1 MGASLDTP
9 SCEPPVC
16 SLCHGIC
23 RNPPALR
30 CKHFFCYC
38 CIQELWSG
46 SPTGP
51 YYCPECKE
59 EYNTLPFGFKRDT
72 TARPW
77 RDEAPAHTRTTAA
90 TGRANEEEVIEINPL
105 GWTLGKRSSIS
116 LSKRLLGKR
125 PASSPVP
132 GGHRHDNKRQATGSS
147 SSSHSKGQAG
157 DSKIPTTSSSSS
169 SANQNTSSDVEL
181 SSEEEAPAAPF
192 SLATKPSSKKS
203 ATARGPDL
211 TCDRSRSPRR
221 DPPIELDEP
230 PATTEPLTR
239 EPLNDPR
246 KSPEPAAAGSINNT
260 SPRRITVIELD
271 PPPPPVREPH
281 TPAKKSAETT
291 QTTRLHLVT
300 PTKEKPVEA
309 ERETLPEIHNRSPG
323 IISTSTS
330 PTRAANNLSPGRT
343 NLSPGRTNLSPSL
356 ARQTSSQTSRET
368 LLPCHYCPSQGSLP
382 AVKTCLVC
390 GASMCS
396 DHLRPH
402 LESPVFQSH
411 TLVPAVED
419 ISPWRCPEHQE
430 MNRIYCQQCSVCVC
444 TVCTVI
450 GSHREH
456 ACVSIREAERELRGN
471 LKQEM
476 KKMQETEQS
485 LMSRVTEITEKK
497 LRFQM
502 LLGEARAGVQQRYGA
517 MKEALQQEEGT
528 ALLCVTREESRAVG
542 GLEEQLTQLQE
553 SLSSLQRG
561 LHTLEGLAD
570 TRGAARVQEQ
580 SFIVEYSKITKSVSE
595 SCSVEELE
603 APEEVDKARLG
614 CLQEWTSR
622 RLNSVVISL
631 PDRDPFRLLYGTSP
645 RLDPDTAHPKLLL
658 SEENRKVSYSEVQQA
673 YPEQGARFSSFP
685 QVLAYKPLEGG
696 RAYWEVEVEKDEGKW
711 KVGVCEGQIGR
722 KGQKDTCRIGFNPY
736 SWCLLSE
743 RGKIE
748 ALHDKVAVPVEVDGL
763 ERVGVLLDFE
773 EGSLSFYKVAQGDA
787 LSLLHCFK
795 QRFSEPLYPAL
806 AVSKTQL
813 TITDLFHC

>member
-1 MGASLDTP
+1 MGQSLQTP
-9 SCEPPVC
+9 DRESPVC
-16 SLCHGIC
+16 PLCHRIC
-23 RNPPALR
+23 RNPTALK
-30 CKHFFCYC
+30 CKHIFCYC

-51 YYCPECKE
+51 YYCPECRE
-59 EYNTLPFGFKRDT
+59 EYRTLPFGLQRDT
-72 TARPW
+72 TASPW
-77 RDEAPAHTRTTAA
+77 RDEVFPHTGA
-90 TGRANEEEVIEINPL
+90 TEGRANEEDVIEINPL

-132 GGHRHDNKRQATGSS
+132 GGHLHDNKRPATGSS
-147 SSSHSKGQAG
+147 SSSHSRGQSG
-157 DSKIPTTSSSSS
+157 DSKRPTTSSSSS

-181 SSEEEAPAAPF
+181 SSEEEVPEAPF
-192 SLATKPSSKKS
+192 SLATKPSSTAS
-203 ATARGPDL
+203 VAARGPDL
-211 TCDRSRSPRR
+211 TRDRSWSPRR
-221 DPPIELDEP
+221 DPPIELDQP
-230 PATTEPLTR
+230 PAATEPLTR
-239 EPLNDPR
+239 EPPDDPR
-246 KSPEPAAAGSINNT
+246 KSPESATGNMRNT
-260 SPRRITVIELD
+260 SPRRIRSVELD
-271 PPPPPVREPH
+271 TPPPPARDPH
-281 TPAKKSAETT
+281 TPGKNHAETT
-291 QTTRLHLVT
+291 QTTHLRLVT
-300 PTKEKPVEA
+300 PTKETPVEA
-309 ERETLPEIHNRSPG
+309 EWEPLPEIPNRSPCPIG
-323 IISTSTS
+323 TSTS
-330 PTRAANNLSPGRT
+330 PTRAANNLPPR
-343 NLSPGRTNLSPSL
+343 RTNLSPSL
-356 ARQTSSQTSRET
+356 ARQTSRET
-368 LLPCHYCPSQGSLP
+368 FLPCHYCPSQGSLP

-411 TLVPAVED
+411 TLVPPVED

-430 MNRIYCQQCSVCVC
+430 MNRIYCRQCSVCVC

-450 GSHREH
+450 GTHREH

-485 LMSRVTEITEKK
+485 LMSRVTEMTEKK
-497 LRFQM
+497 QRFQV
-502 LLGEARAGVQQRYGA
+502 LLGDARAGVQQQYEA
-517 MKEALQQEEGT
+517 MREALQQEEAT

-553 SLSSLQRG
+553 ILSSLQRG

-580 SFIVEYSKITKSVSE
+580 SFIMEYSKITKSVSE

-603 APEEVDKARLG
+603 APEEVDRARLG
-614 CLQEWTSR
+614 CLQQWTER
-622 RLNSVVISL
+622 RLVSVVINL

-645 RLDPDTAHPKLLL
+645 RLDPDTAHPKLLI

-685 QVLAYKPLEGG
+685 QVLASKPLEGG
-696 RAYWEVEVEKDEGKW
+696 RAYWEVEVEEDEGKW

-743 RGKIE
+743 KGKIE
-748 ALHDKVAVPVEVDGL
+748 ALHDKVSVPVEVDGL

-773 EGSLSFYKVAQGDA
+773 EGSLSFYRVTQGGA

-813 TITDLFHC
+813 NIPDLFQAATVESE

>member
-1 MGASLDTP
+1 MGQSLPTP
-9 SCEPPVC
+9 DCEPSVC
-16 SLCHGIC
+16 PLCHGIC
-23 RNPPALR
+23 RNPTALR
-30 CKHFFCYC
+30 CKHVFCYC

-59 EYNTLPFGFKRDT
+59 EYKTLPVGFKRDT
-72 TARPW
+72 TASPW
-77 RDEAPAHTRTTAA
+77 RHDAPAHTRTTAA
-90 TGRANEEEVIEINPL
+90 TGRGNEEDVIEINSA
-105 GWTLGKRSSIS
+105 GWNLGKRAFIS
-116 LSKRLLGKR
+116 QSKRLLGKR

-132 GGHRHDNKRQATGSS
+132 GGHLHDNKRQATGSS
-147 SSSHSKGQAG
+147 SSSHSRGQSG
-157 DSKIPTTSSSSS
+157 DRKRPATSSSSS

-181 SSEEEAPAAPF
+181 SSEEEVPAAPF
-192 SLATKPSSKKS
+192 SLATKPSS
-203 ATARGPDL
+203 TASVAVSGPDL
-211 TCDRSRSPRR
+211 TRDRSRSPRR

-230 PATTEPLTR
+230 PAATEPLTR

-246 KSPEPAAAGSINNT
+246 KSPEAAAGHMTNT
-260 SPRRITVIELD
+260 SPRRITTVELD
-271 PPPPPVREPH
+271 PPPPPARDPY
-281 TPAKKSAETT
+281 TPAKNPAETT
-291 QTTRLHLVT
+291 QTTHLRLVT

-309 ERETLPEIHNRSPG
+309 EREPLPEISNRSGPIG
-323 IISTSTS
+323 TSTS

-343 NLSPGRTNLSPSL
+343 NLSPSL
-356 ARQTSSQTSRET
+356 ARQTSRET
-368 LLPCHYCPSQGSLP
+368 FLPCHYCPSQGSLP

-396 DHLRPH
+396 EHLRPH

-411 TLVPAVED
+411 TLVPPVED
-419 ISPWRCPEHQE
+419 TSPWRCPEHQE
-430 MNRIYCQQCSVCVC
+430 MNRIYCRQCSVCVC

-450 GSHREH
+450 GSHRDH

-476 KKMQETEQS
+476 KKMQGTEES
-485 LMSRVTEITEKK
+485 LISRVTEMTEKK
-497 LRFQM
+497 RRFQV
-502 LLGEARAGVQQRYGA
+502 LLGDARAGVQQQYETMR
-517 MKEALQQEEGT
+517 EALQQEEDT

-553 SLSSLQRG
+553 TLSSLQRG

-580 SFIVEYSKITKSVSE
+580 SFITEYSKITKSVSE

-603 APEEVDKARLG
+603 VPQEVDRARLR
-614 CLQEWTSR
+614 CLQQWTER
-622 RLNSVVISL
+622 RLVSVVISL
-631 PDRDPFRLLYGTSP
+631 PDRDPFRLLYGASL
-645 RLDPDTAHPKLLL
+645 RLDPDTAHPKLLI

-685 QVLAYKPLEGG
+685 QVLASKPLEGG
-696 RAYWEVEVEKDEGKW
+696 RAYWEVEVEEDEGKW

-722 KGQKDTCRIGFNPY
+722 KGQKDSCRIGFNPY
-736 SWCLLSE
+736 SWCLLSDK
-743 RGKIE
+743 GKIE

-763 ERVGVLLDFE
+763 GRVGVLLDFE
-773 EGSLSFYKVAQGDA
+773 EGSLSFYKVAQGGA

-795 QRFSEPLYPAL
+795 QRFREPLYPAL

-813 TITDLFHC
+813 NITDLFQAEQESE

>member
-1 MGASLDTP
+1 MGQSMPTP
-9 SCEPPVC
+9 DCELSVC
-16 SLCHGIC
+16 PLCHRKC
-23 RNPPALR
+23 RSPTSLR
-30 CKHFFCYC
+30 CQHVFCYC
-38 CIQELWSG
+38 CIQELWSS

-51 YYCPECKE
+51 YFCPECRE
-59 EYNTLPFGFKRDT
+59 EYKTLPFGFKRDT
-72 TARPW
+72 TASPW
-77 RDEAPAHTRTTAA
+77 RDEARACTRTA
-90 TGRANEEEVIEINPL
+90 TESRANEEDVIEINPV
-105 GWTLGKRSSIS
+105 GWTLGKRTSIS

-132 GGHRHDNKRQATGSS
+132 GGHLHNNKRQATGSS
-147 SSSHSKGQAG
+147 SSSHSRGYSG
-157 DSKIPTTSSSSS
+157 DRKRPTTSSSSS

-181 SSEEEAPAAPF
+181 SSEEEVPAAPF
-192 SLATKPSSKKS
+192 SVATKPSSTAS
-203 ATARGPDL
+203 VAARGRDL
-211 TCDRSRSPRR
+211 TRDRSRSPRR
-221 DPPIELDEP
+221 DPPIELGEP
-230 PATTEPLTR
+230 PAATEALAR
-239 EPLNDPR
+239 EPLNEPR
-246 KSPEPAAAGSINNT
+246 KSPDAA
-260 SPRRITVIELD
+260 TV
-271 PPPPPVREPH
+271 
-281 TPAKKSAETT
+281 A
-291 QTTRLHLVT
+291 
-300 PTKEKPVEA
+300 PTKENPVEA
-309 ERETLPEIHNRSPG
+309 EREPLPEISNSSPG
-323 IISTSTS
+323 RIGTLTS
-330 PTRAANNLSPGRT
+330 PTRAANDLSPGRT
-343 NLSPGRTNLSPSL
+343 NLSPGRTNLSTSL
-356 ARQTSSQTSRET
+356 ARQTSRET
-368 LLPCHYCPSQGSLP
+368 FLPCHYCPSQGSLP

-411 TLVPAVED
+411 TLVPPVED
-419 ISPWRCPEHQE
+419 TSPWRCPEHQE
-430 MNRIYCQQCSVCVC
+430 MNRIYCRQCGVCVC

-450 GSHREH
+450 GSHRDH

-485 LMSRVTEITEKK
+485 LMSRVAEMTEKK
-497 LRFQM
+497 QRFQV
-502 LLGEARAGVQQRYGA
+502 LLGDARVGVQQQYETMR
-517 MKEALQQEEGT
+517 EALQQEEAT

-553 SLSSLQRG
+553 TLSSLQRG

-570 TRGAARVQEQ
+570 TRGAERVQEQ
-580 SFIVEYSKITKSVSE
+580 SFIMEYSKITKSVSE

-603 APEEVDKARLG
+603 VPEEVDRARLG
-614 CLQEWTSR
+614 CLQQWTER
-622 RLNSVVISL
+622 RLVSVVISL

-645 RLDPDTAHPKLLL
+645 RLDPDTAHPKLLI

-685 QVLAYKPLEGG
+685 QVLASKPLEGG
-696 RAYWEVEVEKDEGKW
+696 RAYWEVEVEEDEGKW

-743 RGKIE
+743 KGKIE
-748 ALHDKVAVPVEVDGL
+748 ALHDKVSVPVEVDGL

-773 EGSLSFYKVAQGDA
+773 EGSLTFYKVAQGGA
-787 LSLLHCFK
+787 LSSLHCFK

-813 TITDLFHC
+813 NIPDLFQAATVKSE